1 MALSDVLGVR
11 GLLGPGVATQAAERV
26 EMDEDRKVR
35 LGMLFYVLSD
45 LMLAFFFFGSYI
57 FLRGY
62 NTNDRW
68 VPPPVAHLIGSG
80 PVTATAWIM
89 TIAVAGGLS
98 YAVGQWALHRELQ
111 RIFTWAMVAAL
122 VLYFVDLAL
131 QVYVMGHQRYDV
143 TDGSFASSF
152 ALLAGYHV
160 YHMALGV
167 FLGLGIVTR
176 AFRGLY
182 RRGDGPPRTT
192 GIACIGYFWYYA
204 ALYAVAMW
212 LLLLIQPPLP
222 LSA

>member
-1 MALSDVLGVR
+1 V
-11 GLLGPGVATQAAERV
+11 
-26 EMDEDRKVR
+26 DEDRKVR

-45 LMLAFFFFGSYI
+45 LILAYFFFGSYI

-68 VPPPVAHLIGSG
+68 VPPPVAHIIGHG

-89 TIAVAGGLS
+89 GIAVAGGVS
-98 YAVGQWALHRELQ
+98 YAVGQWALHRELP
-111 RIFTWAMVAAL
+111 RLFTWAMVAAL

-131 QVYVMGHQRYDV
+131 QVYVMGHQHYDV

-152 ALLAGYHV
+152 SLLSGYHV

-167 FLGLGIVTR
+167 FLGLGIVNR

-182 RRGDGPPRTT
+182 RRGGGPRMTTKAADTHVGGEDGRESPHVLPSPRTT
-192 GIACIGYFWYYA
+192 GIACIGYYWYYA
-204 ALYAVAMW
+204 ALYSVALW
-212 LLLLIQPPLP
+212 LLLLVQPPLP